1 MYVQLSITFNPKEE
15 INLTAKE
22 RNKKR
27 FIKCEQTTTYQEPI
41 KNHQEF
47 TRNPPGINQ
56 NHARINEG
64 QFWLILGGSL
74 LGFGWFTF
82 S

>member
-22 RNKKR
+22 INKER
-27 FIKCEQTTTYQEPI
+27 FIKFEPATTHQEPI
-41 KNHQEF
+41 KNHQEL

-56 NHARINEG
+56 NHTKIKQER
-64 QFWLILGGSL
+64 FWLI
-74 LGFGWFTF
+74 F
-82 S
+82 SRFLVGPYVLILF